1 LLSASAPVCGRTLA
15 CITFILLV
23 GFLDYLSVFFWFF
36 TLGISACKMTSQIAS
51 WDTRFEL
58 GTKAALL
65 LPFSPIVVA
74 ADENEQIR

>member
-1 LLSASAPVCGRTLA
+1 
-15 CITFILLV
+15 LLV
-23 GFLDYLSVFFWFF
+23 SLIIYLLFFWLF
-36 TLGISACKMTSQIAS
+36 TLGIAACKMTSQIAS